1 MARLEKALVNG
12 EEIQVGAGLEGRI
25 ASAIERSGV
34 GSCVILQVGVDGRS
48 YSFAFPHGCGGTG
61 GGGGGAGSTPPE
73 LIRLH
78 TVYRAA
84 LEDMRKNAALIRKA
98 IMEFIRSL

>member
-12 EEIQVGAGLEGRI
+12 EEIEVGAGLEGRI
-25 ASAIERSGV
+25 ASAIERRGG

-48 YSFAFPHGCGGTG
+48 YSFAFPHGCGGKG

-73 LIRLH
+73 LTRLH
-78 TVYRAA
+78 KVYESA
-84 LEDMRKNAALIRKA
+84 LEEMRRNAALIRKA
-98 IMEFIRSL
+98 VMEFIRSL